1 MLSILCPD
9 LFSFCYRPLRLV
21 NLNDLR
27 SSGCRCLTRA
37 WRNVTRLY
45 GLVCERVCV
54 SVCVLVSQEF
64 LSATMMRAP
73 PPTSW
78 LSLLRI
84 LLLKMK
90 LQRRKSP
97 SSCLPEFL
105 DGLRDRHPSQTTACS
120 CSQRQNFPTIPWT
133 TLVLR
138 SMSLHRSRQQMT
150 CSTWLPLLGDGQL
163 ILHPSLA
170 LDRLLRGGQKG

>member
-1 MLSILCPD
+1 MLSIPCPD

-27 SSGCRCLTRA
+27 SSGCRCLTRER
-37 WRNVTRLY
+37 RNVPRLY
-45 GLVCERVCV
+45 GLVCERVCIC
-54 SVCVLVSQEF
+54 VCVLVSQEF
-64 LSATMMRAP
+64 LSATMMRAA

-90 LQRRKSP
+90 LQCPKSL
-97 SSCLPEFL
+97 SSCCLREFL
-105 DGLRDRHPSQTTACS
+105 DGLRDHHPSRTTARS
-120 CSQRQNFPTIPWT
+120 CSQRWNFLMILWT

-138 SMSLHRSRQQMT
+138 MMSLLRSR
-150 CSTWLPLLGDGQL
+150 
-163 ILHPSLA
+163 
-170 LDRLLRGGQKG
+170 R